1 MKTNQEKD
9 IRPVVNLNKYPIND
23 RSFINSC
30 RMNINRNGSVV
41 LPDFLTE
48 SAVKDLIDESVKN
61 QEHAYYC
68 RQEHSVYILPNDED
82 LPSDKPIASII
93 I

>member
-1 MKTNQEKD
+1 MKSNQEKD
-9 IRPVVNLNKYPIND
+9 IRPVVNLNKYPLSD

-48 SAVKDLIDESVKN
+48 SAVKDLINEKVKLPIAKYLLENNTPEKVKVTYDEVKDI
-61 QEHAYYC
+61 
-68 RQEHSVYILPNDED
+68 VYIK
-82 LPSDKPIASII
+82 PS
-93 I
+93 